1 MTKSSLNVFICT
13 GLCKH
18 GCKVACRHTS
28 WQGKVMPK
36 WNLFPLQ
43 ILFYFHNTF
52 MRSKAMLASFLSP
65 NTSHQTCAEGL
76 PTQSNCESSAPWSP
90 LSCTSWLI
98 CFQSYMLGFL
108 EKKKSMP
115 YLQSSI
121 MENFLQVI
129 FQWLYIPEIC
139 LPNGFEL
146 KQWTLKNHRII

>member
-90 LSCTSWLI
+90 LSCTSWLM

-108 EKKKSMP
+108 EKKNLCLTYKVASWKTFFRL
-115 YLQSSI
+115 YSSGSI
-121 MENFLQVI
+121 SQRFV
-129 FQWLYIPEIC
+129 FQMDL
-139 LPNGFEL
+139 N
-146 KQWTLKNHRII
+146 